1 MTRSTHQ
8 HNNSMT
14 SSSDSS
20 FVADIIEIDKYH
32 LDESEETLSKT
43 PASTNKSNTEEH
55 SYNNHH

>member
-1 MTRSTHQ
+1 
-8 HNNSMT
+8 MT